1 MKKLLFISALL
12 VVSIA
17 QSQTTTEVVEV
28 AKPKAITLSKGTEIK
43 VSLNED
49 LSGKEV
55 STGQKVYFTLSD
67 DLIQG
72 NDIVLA
78 KGLKVMG
85 TVTEAAKSKGLGKK
99 GKLSFD
105 IEYLYLN
112 NGKVIKLS
120 SQIKKNINGSGAV
133 VVTTAVLLSPFALF
147 IHGKNAKYKKGEVFS
162 VFIDEDY
169 TF

>member
-1 MKKLLFISALL
+1 MKKLVFIVVLFISTFMN
-12 VVSIA
+12 
-17 QSQTTTEVVEV
+17 SQTTTEVVEV
-28 AKPKAITLSKGTEIK
+28 AKPKAITISKGTEIK

-49 LSGKEV
+49 ISGKEV
-55 STGQKVYFTLSD
+55 STGQKIYFTLSD

-112 NGKVIKLS
+112 NGKVIKLA

-133 VVTTAVLLSPFALF
+133 VATTAVLLSPFALF

>member
-1 MKKLLFISALL
+1 MKKLVFITVLFLANY
-12 VVSIA
+12 A
-17 QSQTTTEVVEV
+17 QSQTTTQVEEPV
-28 AKPKAITLSKGTEIK
+28 KPPITISKGTEIK

-49 LSGKEV
+49 ISGKEV
-55 STGQKVYFTLSD
+55 STGQKIYFTLSD

-112 NGKVIKLS
+112 NGKVVKLS

>member
-1 MKKLLFISALL
+1 MKKLLLIAVLFVINF
-12 VVSIA
+12 A
-17 QSQTTTEVVEV
+17 QSQTTTEVVEAV
-28 AKPKAITLSKGTEIK
+28 KPKAITLSKGTEIK

-49 LSGKEV
+49 ISGKEV
-55 STGQKVYFTLSD
+55 STGQKIYFTLSD

-72 NDIVLA
+72 NDIVLS